1 MIWMVVRGE
10 ETPGLGEHVETGRG
24 RHWAVVEARGGGY
37 RAEAMWRFQRRIQ
50 PVLEP
55 GRLPTD

>member
-1 MIWMVVRGE
+1 MVVRGE